1 MKIVAILILY
11 ATVLFIAWWHK
22 RKLDT
27 AERKTFIVIY
37 LMYAI
42 SIFFIN
48 YLGYVIGVFSYL
60 PWFPNNFLHTFVWIG
75 IVLTYLFMAI
85 RKEHM
90 VVQFMAFAAFSLVIR
105 YAEYKIFG
113 VWDGQGTL
121 YESYGTDAYIALW
134 SYVDGFYSIATFLLL
149 RILKK
154 WIPGLI
160 DIPPGN

>member
-11 ATVLFIAWWHK
+11 ASVLLVAWWHK
-22 RKLDT
+22 RKLDA
-27 AERKTFIVIY
+27 AERKTFVVIY
-37 LMYAI
+37 LVWAI

-75 IVLTYLFMAI
+75 ISLSYLFMAI
-85 RKEHM
+85 RKEHI
-90 VVQFMAFAAFSLVIR
+90 VVQFMAFALFSLVIR

-113 VWDGQGTL
+113 VWNGDHFLFVVEGV
-121 YESYGTDAYIALW
+121 DAYIIGW
-134 SYVDGFYSIATFLLL
+134 SYVDGFYSPATFILL